1 MQVQHQR
8 QEDLPLAVRRPR
20 RSNFGIRPKE
30 EPVESQQLP
39 PPPPPPSQSK
49 SKSQSQIRTPKRG
62 SKKKVRF
69 SDPGATGLT
78 PFIRRT
84 TLTTTPSRR
93 RASTPSRLGSSTAV
107 SASGSSSTAAA
118 AAATTAIPTPDSL
131 RRVRDG
137 RVERRQRRE
146 ALRTALDKLNSA
158 HERDSAA
165 SRARIERLKDEVK
178 ARDREIYELQNATIV
193 IDTDRIW
200 DLEQQVMDLQR
211 DLDLARQ
218 KQQQQQKKSSS
229 QRRLEEET
237 RMDWTTLSRDPYV
250 NPAGYEEDEDTAMVF
265 GDSTMAQLECGTP
278 SRARSSFPTPPSTSP
293 ILTTMTPPVGQMA
306 AVPLSPGITPHAH
319 LPPINAGV
327 QTSFT
332 DWGREEE
339 VESLQLEIR
348 KLNNTLDAY
357 KAFTGRLSR
366 NLPRAFTDDA
376 ETNCNS
382 SGIIERLD
390 GQIDALLRNL
400 SDRTVALETLTAGI
414 SSLGFP
420 GDDASAMLQS
430 VTSSLRAARLE
441 LEYLTPG
448 ELTLPLTSRGAEV
461 LDLLLDR
468 LRDLAKRVK
477 EGDDAVDEYH
487 AIELNLRQQLDA
499 RVTVMDEL
507 KAEVAKAEG
516 LVSEKTAR
524 IDELEIGQERLK
536 KAIDGYVRD
545 VSELERLVE
554 RMDEECKS
562 KDTSAEAQAA
572 AVADLEARLAAATR
586 KASDLA
592 DELDVAQASRKKQL
606 AAVNRRS
613 GDALALRDARVA
625 ELRGEVDR
633 VNGALRSAH
642 ETIHALRVDKGKGE
656 EESRGLKAVVDSMK
670 GELQRVLRMSDEFI
684 GAEGLEG
691 QEDSQGT
698 KKRRRVQASSSL
710 SGASNPGS
718 QSAGRA
724 KASGHRKKPRPD
736 NGLALMGEDEVDI

>member
-1 MQVQHQR
+1 M
-8 QEDLPLAVRRPR
+8 
-20 RSNFGIRPKE
+20 
-30 EPVESQQLP
+30 
-39 PPPPPPSQSK
+39 
-49 SKSQSQIRTPKRG
+49 
-62 SKKKVRF
+62 
-69 SDPGATGLT
+69 
-78 PFIRRT
+78 
-84 TLTTTPSRR
+84 
-93 RASTPSRLGSSTAV
+93 
-107 SASGSSSTAAA
+107 
-118 AAATTAIPTPDSL
+118 
-131 RRVRDG
+131 
-137 RVERRQRRE
+137 ERRQRRE

-165 SRARIERLKDEVK
+165 SRAQIERLRGEVK

-218 KQQQQQKKSSS
+218 KQQKRSSS

-237 RMDWTTLSRDPYV
+237 QMNWTTMSRDPYV
-250 NPAGYEEDEDTAMVF
+250 NPAGYEDDEDTAMVF

-278 SRARSSFPTPPSTSP
+278 SRVRSSFPTPPSTSP
-293 ILTTMTPPVGQMA
+293 VLTAITLPMGQMA
-306 AVPLSPGITPHAH
+306 AVPLSPGITPRAH
-319 LPPINAGV
+319 LPPVNAGV

-348 KLNNTLDAY
+348 KLNNTLDTY
-357 KAFTGRLSR
+357 KAFTDRLSR
-366 NLPRAFTDDA
+366 SLPRAFTDHA
-376 ETNCNS
+376 ETNCSS

-400 SDRTVALETLTAGI
+400 SDRTVALETLTAEI
-414 SSLGFP
+414 ASLGFP

-516 LVSEKTAR
+516 LVSEKAAR

-572 AVADLEARLAAATR
+572 AVADLETRLAAAAR

-592 DELDVAQASRKKQL
+592 EELDVAQASRKRQL

-613 GDALALRDARVA
+613 GEALALRDARVA

-656 EESRGLKAVVDSMK
+656 EEARGLRAVVDSMK
-670 GELQRVLRMSDEFI
+670 GELQRVLRMSDEFL
-684 GAEGLEG
+684 GAECLEG
-691 QEDSQGT
+691 QEDSQGS
-698 KKRRRVQASSSL
+698 KKRRRVQAASSASS
-710 SGASNPGS
+710 SGASPSS
-718 QSAGRA
+718 QSAGRV
-724 KASGHRKKPRPD
+724 KASGQRKKPRPD
-736 NGLALMGEDEVDI
+736 SGLELMGEDEVDI